1 MDLTLY
7 FHPFSNFCQKALV
20 ALYETG
26 APFEPRLIDLGN
38 ADDRADLGKLWPL
51 VKFPVLRDAKR
62 GATIPEASLI
72 VAHIDRYYPGREPLI
87 PHDFDTALQVHLIDR
102 VVDNYLMTPTGKV
115 VIDQFRAEGRHDPD
129 GVEQAKATIAT
140 AYEILESRLADQG
153 WAVGNSFTLADC
165 GAGPA
170 LFYTNIIVPLDGY
183 PKLAAYYRRL
193 LERPSFARAVE
204 EARPY
209 RDGFPLPWPTDYQ

>member
-7 FHPFSNFCQKALV
+7 YHPFSNFCQKALV

-38 ADDRADLGKLWPL
+38 PDDRAELGELWPL
-51 VKFPVLRDAKR
+51 VKFPVLRDSKR
-62 GATIPEASLI
+62 DTILPESSLI
-72 VAHIDRYYPGREPLI
+72 VAHIDRYYPGREPLL
-87 PHDFDTALQVHLIDR
+87 PHDFDAALQVHLIDR
-102 VVDNYLMTPTGKV
+102 VIDNYLMTSTGKV

-129 GVEQAKATIAT
+129 GVDQAKSTIAT
-140 AYEILESRLADQG
+140 AYGILESRLPDQG

-170 LFYTNIIVPLDGY
+170 LFYTNIIVPLEGY

-193 LERPSFARAVE
+193 LDRPSFARAVD

-209 RDGFPLPWPTDYQ
+209 RAGFPLPWPADYE

>member
-1 MDLTLY
+1 VDLTLY
-7 FHPFSNFCQKALV
+7 YHPFSNFCQKTLV

-26 APFEPRLIDLGN
+26 ASFEPRLIDLGN
-38 ADDRADLGKLWPL
+38 ADDRAELGELWPL
-51 VKFPVLRDAKR
+51 VKFPVLRDSKR
-62 GATIPEASLI
+62 GTTIAESSLI
-72 VAHIDRYYPGREPLI
+72 VAYIDRHYPGREPLI
-87 PHDFDTALQVHLIDR
+87 PDDFDVALEVHLIDR
-102 VVDNYLMTPTGKV
+102 LVDNYLMTPTGKV

-129 GVEQAKATIAT
+129 GVEQAKSTIAT
-140 AYEILESRLADQG
+140 AYKILESRLAGHG

-170 LFYTNIIVPLDGY
+170 LFYTNTIVPLESY

-193 LERPSFARAVE
+193 LDRPSFARAVE

-209 RDGFPLPWPTDYQ
+209 RAGFPLPWPAGYE

>member
-7 FHPFSNFCQKALV
+7 YHPFSNFCQKALV
-20 ALYETG
+20 ALYEAG

-38 ADDRADLGKLWPL
+38 PADRAELGELWPL
-51 VKFPVLRDAKR
+51 VKFPVLRDANR

-72 VAHIDRYYPGREPLI
+72 VAHVDHHYPGRERLI
-87 PHDFDTALQVHLIDR
+87 PEDFDRALQVHLIDR
-102 VVDNYLMTPTGKV
+102 IIDNYLMTPTAKV
-115 VIDQFRAEGRHDPD
+115 VVDCFRAEGRHDPD
-129 GVEQAKATIAT
+129 GVEQAKATIAA
-140 AYEILESRLADQG
+140 AYGILEARLSNEG
-153 WAVGNSFTLADC
+153 WVGGNSFTLADC

-204 EARPY
+204 EAKPY
-209 RDGFPLPWPTDYQ
+209 REGFPLPWPASY

>member
-1 MDLTLY
+1 MGLTLY
-7 FHPFSNFCQKALV
+7 YHPFSNFCQKALI

-26 APFEPRLIDLGN
+26 VPFEPRLIDLGN
-38 ADDRADLGKLWPL
+38 ADDRAELERLWPL
-51 VKFPVLRDAKR
+51 TKFPVLRDALR
-62 GATIPEASLI
+62 HVTVPEASLI
-72 VAHIDRYYPGREPLI
+72 VSYIDDHYPGRERLI
-87 PHDFDTALQVHLIDR
+87 PDDPDGALNVHLFDR
-102 VVDNYLMTPTGKV
+102 IVDNYLMLQTAKV
-115 VIDQFRAEGRHDPD
+115 VTDQFRAEGRHDAD

-140 AYEILESRLADQG
+140 AYRILESRISDQG
-153 WAVGNSFTLADC
+153 WAVGDTFTLADC

-170 LFYTNIIVPLDGY
+170 LFYTNIIVSLEGY

-209 RDGFPLPWPTDYQ
+209 RPNFPLPWPADYQ